1 MRIRFMT
8 LGLLLLLVMP
18 FCASAAADD
27 PAAPDSNG
35 RAPGARSI
43 YCATPPSTFTLYA
56 FAPEL
61 LAGWNT
67 PLRDYE
73 KKFME
78 KTKAYP
84 WLRQGYSIYDKKL
97 AKLQEQYF
105 WSEQKP

>member
-1 MRIRFMT
+1 MIGSF
-8 LGLLLLLVMP
+8 
-18 FCASAAADD
+18 D
-27 PAAPDSNG
+27 
-35 RAPGARSI
+35 
-43 YCATPPSTFTLYA
+43 
-56 FAPEL
+56 
-61 LAGWNT
+61 
-67 PLRDYE
+67 DYE